1 MKSRVLALAGA
12 AIVIAGSLAFTFP
25 NNKKEVVGTTTA
37 SEKSAIDKQ
46 TVGGLAIDNKD

>member
-25 NNKKEVVGTTTA
+25 NKKVVAKSTTA
-37 SEKSAIDKQ
+37 SEKIAIDKQ
-46 TVGGLAIDNKD
+46 TVGGFAIDNKD

>member
-25 NNKKEVVGTTTA
+25 TNKKEVVGTTA
-37 SEKSAIDKQ
+37 SEKLAIDKQ
-46 TVGGLAIDNKD
+46 PIGGIAIDDKD